1 MTISG
6 VTDLVPVSTGY
17 SSSVINQ
24 VSQMVNA
31 IQQEAYKVSLSMNP
45 ADAVGMKQ
53 GMTGLDISMEVLKA
67 EMKSQ
72 QSVVDMLQKSVDLR
86 V

>member
-1 MTISG
+1 MAMDG
-6 VTDLVPVSTGY
+6 VTDLVSVSTSY

-24 VSQMVNA
+24 VSQMVAA
-31 IQQEAYKVSLSMNP
+31 IEQEAYKVTLSMNP
-45 ADAVGMKQ
+45 ADVVGMKQ
-53 GMTGLDISMEVLKA
+53 SITGLDMSMEVLKS

-72 QSVVDMLQKSVDLR
+72 QSVVNMLQKSVDLK